1 MQGITTYWDTLRHL
15 RPVQFY
21 GRAWFKI
28 FRPPTDRTSAPPLS
42 RHGGLRA
49 DPILCRPSMEGPVQF
64 RFLNHL
70 HSLPDTGGWEEK
82 RLEKLWLYNL
92 HYFDDLNA
100 ENFGDRMQW
109 HRNLLNRWISENEPG
124 KGTGWEPYPTSLR
137 IVNWIK
143 WALAGNS
150 LDSEW
155 LHSLAIQTRWLQRRL
170 EWHLMGN
177 HLFANAKA
185 LIFAGAFFEGSE
197 ANNWLKTGLQI
208 LDKEITEQVLEDGGH
223 FELSPM
229 YHSII
234 LEDVIDLLNV
244 SQTWPRKFT
253 NTIVQMWRD
262 TAEKML
268 VWLSVITHSDGKI
281 SFFNDATFGIAS
293 SYRSLFDYATRL
305 DMDIPN
311 RKMGSVWH
319 LASSGYVRITMGDAS
334 VLLDVAKI
342 GPDYMPGHGHA
353 DTLSFEFTIKD
364 QRIFVNSGTSLYE
377 PGIKRLRQRGT
388 RSHNTVEID
397 GKNSSEVWGSFRVA
411 KRAKPMG
418 FKKWQK
424 NNCIIVQCSHDGY
437 QRLSGRPIHHR
448 EWKLGANCFEIKDVI
463 YGSFKTAV
471 SHFYLHPDVRFV
483 DENKLVLPDGTELL
497 YSIEGG
503 LASFEKSKWYPE
515 FGVEMLSNCLKIE
528 FQAEK
533 IKVNFYWN

>member
-1 MQGITTYWDTLRHL
+1 
-15 RPVQFY
+15 
-21 GRAWFKI
+21 
-28 FRPPTDRTSAPPLS
+28 
-42 RHGGLRA
+42 
-49 DPILCRPSMEGPVQF
+49 MEGPVQF
-64 RFLNHL
+64 RFLNYL

-100 ENFGDRMQW
+100 ENFRDRIEW
-109 HRNLLNRWISENEPG
+109 HRNLINRWIAENEPG

-150 LDSEW
+150 LDTEW
-155 LHSLAIQTRWLQRRL
+155 LHSLAIQTRWLQSRL

-185 LIFAGAFFEGSE
+185 LVFAGVFFEGSE
-197 ANNWLKTGLQI
+197 ANGWLKTGLRI

-244 SQTWPRKFT
+244 SLTWPGKFPDP
-253 NTIVQMWRD
+253 IVQIWRD

-268 VWLSVITHSDGKI
+268 VWLSVTTHPDGKI

-293 SYRSLFDYATRL
+293 SFRSLRDYATRL
-305 DMDIPN
+305 DMDITN
-311 RKMGSVWH
+311 CKLGSVRH

-334 VLLDVAKI
+334 ALLDVARI

-377 PGIKRLRQRGT
+377 PGLKRLRQRGT

-418 FKKWQK
+418 FKKWHK
-424 NNCIIVQCSHDGY
+424 DNCIMVQCSHDGY
-437 QRLSGRPIHHR
+437 ERLPGRPIHHR

-463 YGSFKTAV
+463 YGSFKRAV
-471 SHFYLHPDVRFV
+471 SRFYVHPDVQLV
-483 DENKLVLPDGTELL
+483 DGNKLVLPSGTELL

-503 LASFEKSKWYPE
+503 VVSFERSKWYPE
-515 FGVEMLSNCLKIE
+515 FGVEMFSNCMKIE
-528 FQAEK
+528 FQSETV
-533 IKVNFYWN
+533 KVNFYWN